1 MKKIFLFMALFATA
15 LFGDSRDVLVDE
27 YLKKSAYYEAFERMK
42 QDITVEVSADGIQK
56 ANEVFR
62 PQNLKEIFVRVSKD
76 SLSDDDL
83 KQFITFYNS
92 PLGIKYVK
100 TVNESDD
107 VFGKNMV
114 KIDEDMEHNR
124 VSKDRLKLFD
134 EFIVAIDIDRV
145 VKITSDL
152 MVNVNSKQEASSV
165 SVKKD
170 ISDYMKS
177 MAPFIYQTLLID
189 FSDSEVKALVKQYK
203 SHVGK
208 KELEVVYE
216 VMEEISKQLI
226 Q

>member
-1 MKKIFLFMALFATA
+1 MKKIFLFMALFATV

-27 YLKKSAYYEAFERMK
+27 YLKKSAYYEAFEKIK

-62 PQNLKEIFVRVSKD
+62 PKNLKEIFVRVSTD

-177 MAPFIYQTLLID
+177 MAPFIYQTQLID